1 MNITEFNQLSPNE
14 AETLLKNCVQINE
27 WANRIVTQRP
37 FSDSQ
42 QLYNF
47 AKDQAMTWTWQ
58 QISDAL
64 GNHPRI
70 GEKKAS
76 HALNEKEVQFS
87 KDEQSKVEL
96 TSTVQDTL
104 YQGNV
109 DYENQFGFIFLIRAA
124 GRNADEILGELQR
137 RLNNTFEQEQVE
149 VKDQLSQ
156 IALLRLQQQ
165 VKEGN

>member
-1 MNITEFNQLSPNE
+1 MNIAEFNQLPMQQATE
-14 AETLLKNCVQINE
+14 ILRNCVQISSWGEN
-27 WANRIVTQRP
+27 IVVHRP
-37 FSDSQ
+37 FINSEN
-42 QLYNF
+42 LYNY
-47 AKDQAMTWTWQ
+47 AKQQTDTWTWQ
-58 QISDAL
+58 QISEAL

-87 KDEQSKVEL
+87 KNEQSKVEL

-137 RLNNTFEQEQVE
+137 RLNNTFEQEQLE

-156 IALLRLQQQ
+156 IALLRLKQE
-165 VKEGN
+165 VTA

>member
-70 GEKKAS
+70 GEKKAIQS
-76 HALNEKEVQFS
+76 LNEREQQFS
-87 KDEQSKVEL
+87 KNEQSNVNL
-96 TSTVQDTL
+96 TNAVQDAL
-104 YQGNV
+104 YKGNV
-109 DYENQFGFIFLIRAA
+109 DYENKFGFIFLIRAL
-124 GRNADEILGELQR
+124 GRSTEEILAELNR
-137 RLNNTFEQEQVE
+137 RLNNTPEQEQLE

-156 IALLRLQQQ
+156 IALLRLKQE
-165 VKEGN
+165 VTA

>member
-1 MNITEFNQLSPNE
+1 MNITEFNQLPPNE

-70 GEKKAS
+70 GEKKAIQS
-76 HALNEKEVQFS
+76 LNEREQQFS
-87 KDEQSKVEL
+87 KNEQSNVNL
-96 TSTVQDTL
+96 TNAVQDAL
-104 YQGNV
+104 YKGNV
-109 DYENQFGFIFLIRAA
+109 DYENKFGFIFLIRAL
-124 GRNADEILGELQR
+124 GRSTEEILAELNR
-137 RLNNTFEQEQVE
+137 RLNNTPEQEQIE

-156 IALLRLQQQ
+156 IALLRLKQE
-165 VKEGN
+165 VTA

>member
-58 QISDAL
+58 QISEAL

-70 GEKKAS
+70 GEKKAIQS
-76 HALNEKEVQFS
+76 LNEREQQFS
-87 KDEQSKVEL
+87 KNEQSNVNL
-96 TSTVQDTL
+96 TNAVQDAL
-104 YQGNV
+104 YKGNV
-109 DYENQFGFIFLIRAA
+109 DYENKFGFIFLIRAL
-124 GRNADEILGELQR
+124 GRSTEEILAELNR
-137 RLNNTFEQEQVE
+137 RLNNTPEQEQLE

-156 IALLRLQQQ
+156 IALLRLKQE
-165 VKEGN
+165 VTA

>member
-87 KDEQSKVEL
+87 KNEQSNVNL
-96 TSTVQDTL
+96 TNAVQDAL
-104 YQGNV
+104 YKGNV
-109 DYENQFGFIFLIRAA
+109 DYENKFGFIFLIRAL
-124 GRNADEILGELQR
+124 GRSTEEILAELNR
-137 RLNNTFEQEQVE
+137 RLNNTPEQEQLE

-156 IALLRLQQQ
+156 IALLRLKQE
-165 VKEGN
+165 VTA

>member
-1 MNITEFNQLSPNE
+1 MNITEFNQLPPNE

-87 KDEQSKVEL
+87 KNEQSKVEL
-96 TSTVQDTL
+96 TNAVQDAL
-104 YQGNV
+104 YKGNV
-109 DYENQFGFIFLIRAA
+109 DYENKFGFIFVIRAL
-124 GRNADEILGELQR
+124 GRSTEEILAELNR
-137 RLNNTFEQEQVE
+137 RLNNTPEQEQLE

-156 IALLRLQQQ
+156 IALLRLKQE
-165 VKEGN
+165 VTA

>member
-1 MNITEFNQLSPNE
+1 MNITEFNQLPPNE

-87 KDEQSKVEL
+87 KNEQSNVNL
-96 TSTVQDTL
+96 TNAVQDAL
-104 YQGNV
+104 YKGNV
-109 DYENQFGFIFLIRAA
+109 DHENKFGFIFLIRAL
-124 GRNADEILGELQR
+124 GRSTEEILAELNR
-137 RLNNTFEQEQVE
+137 RLNNTPEQEQLE

-156 IALLRLQQQ
+156 IALLRLKQE
-165 VKEGN
+165 VTA

>member
-1 MNITEFNQLSPNE
+1 MNITEFNQLPPNE

-87 KDEQSKVEL
+87 KNEQSNVNL
-96 TSTVQDTL
+96 TNAVQDAL
-104 YQGNV
+104 YKGNV
-109 DYENQFGFIFLIRAA
+109 DYENKFGFIFLIRAL
-124 GRNADEILGELQR
+124 GRSTEEILAELNR
-137 RLNNTFEQEQVE
+137 RLNNTPEQEQLE

-156 IALLRLQQQ
+156 IALLRLKQE
-165 VKEGN
+165 VTA